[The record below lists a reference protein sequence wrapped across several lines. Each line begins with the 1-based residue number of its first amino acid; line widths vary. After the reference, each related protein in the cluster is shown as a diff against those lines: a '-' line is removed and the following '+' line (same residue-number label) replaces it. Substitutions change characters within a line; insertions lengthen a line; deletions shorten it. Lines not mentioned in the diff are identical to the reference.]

1 MSEAER
7 IRRQNYKRNRK
18 RWILTQI
25 VIIAIVASIA
35 LGSFLIYKRL
45 DRTYYIEY
53 TEQSSSNYEV
63 HYKENMFFE
72 EEWLPSGQSYVSAL
86 ADQIRA
92 DFKYELN
99 MDTSN
104 VAFDYSYELTAQL
117 VVSDKTSGAHI

>member
-63 HYKENMFFE
+63 HYKENMFFG
-72 EEWLPSGQSYVSAL
+72 P
-86 ADQIRA
+86 
-92 DFKYELN
+92 
-99 MDTSN
+99 
-104 VAFDYSYELTAQL
+104 
-117 VVSDKTSGAHI
+117 H